1 MGNQYDSYLELGES
15 NWKLTDTFDDQALND
30 KSNKLNVTIDGHSA
44 SQDLKQEINGWL
56 DNYKNIADST
66 FNVAVSTKGKGFNI
80 TIDNNLKGDYK
91 SFLDHITYVDSK
103 TQYAINQTK
112 LNDEIIKIAEQK
124 LNKGLDL
131 LPKIY
136 M

>member
-15 NWKLTDTFDDQALND
+15 NWKLTGTFDDQALND

-66 FNVAVSTKGKGFNI
+66 FNVAV
-80 TIDNNLKGDYK
+80 
-91 SFLDHITYVDSK
+91 
-103 TQYAINQTK
+103 
-112 LNDEIIKIAEQK
+112 
-124 LNKGLDL
+124 
-131 LPKIY
+131 
-136 M
+136 